1 VGEAGAS
8 FAGVSSTCR
17 HTPPH
22 PARPLAQSGGLEVPS
37 SNLGAPTEMKVVQNL
52 MFWRRREQPEHS
64 EALPTRRRNGEPTRS
79 SAEIV
84 LNPDALDSKGTP
96 ETQSESAERRRREH
110 EKRGEEPPNY

>member
-1 VGEAGAS
+1 
-8 FAGVSSTCR
+8 
-17 HTPPH
+17 
-22 PARPLAQSGGLEVPS
+22 
-37 SNLGAPTEMKVVQNL
+37 MKVVQNL